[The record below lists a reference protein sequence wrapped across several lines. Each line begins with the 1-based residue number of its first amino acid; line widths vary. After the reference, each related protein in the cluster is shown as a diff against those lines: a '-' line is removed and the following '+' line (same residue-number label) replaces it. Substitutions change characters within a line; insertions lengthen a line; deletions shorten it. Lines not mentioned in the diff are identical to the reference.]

1 MEQSMITLSG
11 VTKRHPGGHEAVR
24 RLDLSVA
31 RGEFVLL
38 TGHSGAGKSTVLKL
52 MAGIERPTEGTV
64 TVSGQDLGTIRSGAL
79 PYLRRNL
86 GLVFQDHKLLL
97 DRSVFDNVALP
108 LRITGFPGADI
119 GKRVRA
125 ALDRVGLLD
134 RERSDPLTLSGGEQ
148 QRVCIA
154 RAIVHRPAVVLADEP
169 TANLDEAYALEIVGL
184 FRRLH
189 EVGVTLVVSTHSP
202 TAFGDAR
209 VRQVALRQGIIV
221 RPGEVKA

>member
-1 MEQSMITLSG
+1 MEQPMITLSG

-24 RLDLSVA
+24 HLDLSVA

-52 MAGIERPTEGTV
+52 MAGIERPTEGSV

-97 DRSVFDNVALP
+97 DRSVFENVALP
-108 LRITGFPGADI
+108 LRITGFPGADV

-134 RERSDPLTLSGGEQ
+134 RERSDPVTLSGGEQ

-209 VRQVALRQGIIV
+209 VRQVALRQGAIIG
-221 RPGEVKA
+221 PDEAKA

>member
-1 MEQSMITLSG
+1 
-11 VTKRHPGGHEAVR
+11 VR

-97 DRSVFDNVALP
+97 DRSVFENVALP
-108 LRITGFPGADI
+108 LRITGFPGADV

-134 RERSDPLTLSGGEQ
+134 RERSDPVTLSGGEQ

-209 VRQVALRQGIIV
+209 VRQVAVRQGAIV
-221 RPGEVKA
+221 RTGEVNT

>member
-1 MEQSMITLSG
+1 
-11 VTKRHPGGHEAVR
+11 VR

-52 MAGIERPTEGTV
+52 MAGIERPTEGSV

-86 GLVFQDHKLLL
+86 GLVFQDHKLLA
-97 DRSVFDNVALP
+97 DRSVFENVALP
-108 LRITGFPGADI
+108 LRITGFPGADV

-134 RERSDPLTLSGGEQ
+134 RERSDPVTLSGGEQ

-169 TANLDEAYALEIVGL
+169 TANLDDAYAVEIVGL

-202 TAFGDAR
+202 TAFGEAR
-209 VRQVALRQGIIV
+209 VRQVELRQGAIV
-221 RPGEVKA
+221 RPHEAKA

>member
-1 MEQSMITLSG
+1 MITLSG
-11 VTKRHPGGHEAVR
+11 VTKRHPGGQEAVR

-108 LRITGFPGADI
+108 LRIAGFPGADI

-134 RERSDPLTLSGGEQ
+134 RERGDPVTLSGGEQ

-209 VRQVALRQGIIV
+209 VREVALRQGILV
-221 RPGEVKA
+221 RSGEARA

>member
-1 MEQSMITLSG
+1 M
-11 VTKRHPGGHEAVR
+11 R

-52 MAGIERPTEGTV
+52 MAGIERPTEGSV

-86 GLVFQDHKLLL
+86 GLVFQDHKLLA
-97 DRSVFDNVALP
+97 DRSVFENVALP
-108 LRITGFPGADI
+108 LRITGFPGADV

-134 RERSDPLTLSGGEQ
+134 RERSDPVTLSGGEQ

-169 TANLDEAYALEIVGL
+169 TANLDDAYAVEIVGL

-202 TAFGDAR
+202 TAFGEAR
-209 VRQVALRQGIIV
+209 VRQVELRQGAIV
-221 RPGEVKA
+221 RPHEAKA

>member
-1 MEQSMITLSG
+1 MIRMAG

-24 RLDLSVA
+24 QLDLSVG

-52 MAGIERPTEGTV
+52 MAGMERPTTGTV

-86 GLVFQDHKLLL
+86 GLVFQDHKLLT
-97 DRSVFDNVALP
+97 DRSVFENVALP
-108 LRITGFPGADI
+108 LRITGFPGADVAR
-119 GKRVRA
+119 RVRA
-125 ALDRVGLLD
+125 ALERVGLLD
-134 RERSDPLTLSGGEQ
+134 RERSDPVTLSGGEQ

-154 RAIVHRPAVVLADEP
+154 RAIVHRPAIVLADEP
-169 TANLDEAYALEIVGL
+169 TANLDEAYAREIVGL

-202 TAFGDAR
+202 GAFGDTPLR
-209 VRQVALRQGIIV
+209 RIELRQGLMV
-221 RPGEVKA
+221 RPDGGQP